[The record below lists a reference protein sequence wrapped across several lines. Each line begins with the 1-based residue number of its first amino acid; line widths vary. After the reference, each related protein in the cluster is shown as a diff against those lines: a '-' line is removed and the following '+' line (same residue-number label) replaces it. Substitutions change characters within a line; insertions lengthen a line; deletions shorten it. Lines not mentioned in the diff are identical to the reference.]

1 MNRLD
6 RIAHRLHILTLLGLL
21 ALALALSIA
30 GGLWL
35 RNSR

>member
-21 ALALALSIA
+21 ALALTISIA

-35 RNSR
+35 RNTP